1 MLENSPKKF
10 LLSQSLAS
18 VLGLN
23 EDTRARVV
31 YALWQYIKSN
41 RLQDPD
47 DRRIINLNGKLKSV
61 FGSSVDRFEFHQLI
75 GMLKQHL

>member
-1 MLENSPKKF
+1 VLENSPKKF
-10 LLSQSLAS
+10 LLSQNLSS
-18 VLGLN
+18 VLGLT

-47 DRRIINLNGKLKSV
+47 DRRVINLNGKLKSV
-61 FGSSVDRFEFHQLI
+61 FGSNVDRFEFH
-75 GMLKQHL
+75 